1 MGYTRGMAGKIF
13 NKAKRCLSLRETRLF
28 EDNKKLGDALLVA
41 VIHGVHVLYQR
52 EEQQYYFIRIAGM
65 TYELMLMLAESKKL
79 GLDDLV
85 AIVEE
90 HDKIGMKI

>member
-1 MGYTRGMAGKIF
+1 MAGKIF
-13 NKAKRCLSLRETRLF
+13 NKAKRCLSLRETGLF
-28 EDNKKLGDALLVA
+28 EDNKRLGDAILVA

-65 TYELMLMLAESKKL
+65 TYELFLMLAESTRL
-79 GLDDLV
+79 GLDELV

-90 HDKIGMKI
+90 HDKLEMKM